1 MATVAQVREALAKY
15 IEDTTGLECKPR
27 MPDQVNPPMAAIMPG
42 APFVTYG
49 VTMSANLAALRQ
61 VNAPVEMN
69 VAVLII
75 TSKAGSTERAQLNI
89 DAYLGLDADDSVTS
103 IPVALALDP
112 TLGGMVEYAE
122 PVSVTTYGQ
131 IEVAGQIYFG
141 ARLAIQISVA
151 QDLGA

>member
-1 MATVAQVREALAKY
+1 MATVAQVREALAAY
-15 IEDTTGLECKPR
+15 IENVTGLECKPR
-27 MPDQVNPPMAAIMPG
+27 MVDQVNPPMAAVLPG

-49 VTMSANLAALRQ
+49 VTMGAGLAALGL
-61 VNAPVEMN
+61 VNSPVEMN
-69 VAVLII
+69 MVVLII
-75 TSKAGSTERAQLNI
+75 ASKAGSTERAQAGV
-89 DAYLGLDADDSVTS
+89 DVYLGLDSDDSVTS

-112 TLGGMVEYAE
+112 TLGGVVEYAM

-141 ARLAIQISVA
+141 ARLAIQISVT